1 MKDDGAIKRVP
12 YPEIQG
18 ASPTAIPTLES
29 TAAKHSFAAAV
40 TESTARC
47 GAWIITFPGCATLLP
62 RVAASLRAALT
73 CVTPTAVDQR
83 LLL

>member
-1 MKDDGAIKRVP
+1 MP

-18 ASPTAIPTLES
+18 ASPPAIPNVES
-29 TAAKHSFAAAV
+29 TTAMHSVATAL
-40 TESTARC
+40 TENTAPC
-47 GAWIITFPGCATLLP
+47 GAWIITFPVRATLLP

-83 LLL
+83 LLLR